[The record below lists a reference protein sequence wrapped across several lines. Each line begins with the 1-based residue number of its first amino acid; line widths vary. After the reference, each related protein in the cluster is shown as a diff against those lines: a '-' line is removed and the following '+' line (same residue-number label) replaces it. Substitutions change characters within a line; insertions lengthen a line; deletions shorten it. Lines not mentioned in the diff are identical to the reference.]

1 MSHVHIFVWYMFLV
15 YQTGQKHRL
24 ITACVVHLLIV
35 FFLKILHL
43 ICVYD
48 DGYICFVLLFFLTFV
63 HSYFVLLLYEGR
75 SICNE
80 NSLVYPKVLYVH
92 PS

>member
-1 MSHVHIFVWYMFLV
+1 MFFV

-24 ITACVVHLLIV
+24 IGACVVHLLIDL
-35 FFLKILHL
+35 FFLKILYL

-48 DGYICFVLLFFLTFV
+48 DRYIFFVLLFFLTFV

-80 NSLVYPKVLYVH
+80 NSLVYLKVLYLH
-92 PS
+92 TS